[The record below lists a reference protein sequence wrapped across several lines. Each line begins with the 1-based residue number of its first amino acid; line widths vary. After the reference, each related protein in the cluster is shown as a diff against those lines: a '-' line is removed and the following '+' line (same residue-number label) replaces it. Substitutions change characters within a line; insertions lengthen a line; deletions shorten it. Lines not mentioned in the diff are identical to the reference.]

1 MVGYKVRNDSWR
13 KKAAKKNI
21 VNEIRSV
28 YFEPVSF
35 RTLRIVSTL
44 VGKNSYHSVSSV
56 DPKCD
61 NYAIINF
68 R

>member
-1 MVGYKVRNDSWR
+1 MDEESSE
-13 KKAAKKNI
+13 KKI
-21 VNEIRSV
+21 LWTRSRSA

-35 RTLRIVSTL
+35 RVQRIVSTL
-44 VGKNSYHSVSSV
+44 VGKNSYRLVSSV
-56 DPKCD
+56 DPKRD